1 MEPKDL
7 DRRRLLRSSA
17 GAAAAAGLG
26 MLGVAAAA
34 PAAARAPGTAQ
45 APRPPG
51 AGGLPPVPGMSGDRR
66 ANELWYRL
74 DEATLYHRTPEV
86 MAAFVAIQNY
96 TAGGAERGLVD
107 AWQRMV
113 KERAYPDNF
122 TEFVTPI
129 EQPLEVLAGAQAAVF
144 DAVYPRGGH
153 RLAAAFADFGQGVL
167 YDPRH
172 QSVHT
177 MDGRPPRGY
186 HVWHV
191 YLRAMMFLGIDDE
204 SRWREIATFNG
215 FAWAVQTVA
224 KPSEEHVNP
233 PLPRPT
239 VRRLA
244 RTWLRRG
251 PERLDLDFQSFP
263 YPAGMG
269 APEV

>member
-1 MEPKDL
+1 MDSKDL

-34 PAAARAPGTAQ
+34 PAAAATPESRQVPRAPQ
-45 APRPPG
+45 
-51 AGGLPPVPGMSGDRR
+51 GGELPPVPGMSGDRR
-66 ANELWYRL
+66 ANELWYQL
-74 DEATLYHRTPEV
+74 DEVTLHHRPPEV

-96 TAGGAERGLVD
+96 MAGGAERGLVD

-113 KERAYPDNF
+113 KESAYPSNF

-129 EQPLEVLAGAQAAVF
+129 RQPLSVLAEVQAEVF

-172 QSVHT
+172 RSVHT

-191 YLRAMMFLGIDDE
+191 YLRAMMFLGLDA
-204 SRWREIATFNG
+204 SRWREIAPLNG

-224 KPSEEHVNP
+224 KPSEEHPNP
-233 PLPRPT
+233 PLPRST

-251 PERLDLDFQSFP
+251 PERLDIDFQSFP
-263 YPAGMG
+263 YPAGMESPG
-269 APEV
+269 I